1 MAEQLRKVLQRYHD
15 NNITLSK
22 KKMEV
27 GDDVH
32 FAGLMVGVP
41 GCRPDPHKIVADLL
55 SRNPLWKDVI
65 VTDKCGLVFAFVNSW
80 KTVKDDPMMSEIMVA
95 QGDIVQ
101 LCLASPD
108 AQEVM

>member
-55 SRNPLWKDVI
+55 SRNPLWKDVN
-65 VTDKCGLVFAFVNSW
+65 VTNKCVFAFVHSC
-80 KTVKDDPMMSEIMVA
+80 KKVKDDPMMSEILVA
-95 QGDIVQ
+95 VG
-101 LCLASPD
+101 STG
-108 AQEVM
+108 